1 MIMRRWA
8 TWLIVGALVALGSV
22 AVADALRG
30 TSESRKRVPLRT
42 SAAPGVG
49 QQPASDEM
57 SGVRYY
63 SDKEHECRVEGLRL
77 PDLVDEPA
85 PNFRSCRFS
94 LSPEGAALPG
104 DVVWSPN
111 GRFAARERDDVIELF
126 STLSPGPTRIPGHAP
141 AFKPNGTFTYV
152 KGNDIVECPR
162 NEVAPPCIT
171 IVARF
176 RDWPVLELAWLSN
189 DRMAVITQ
197 PSEYVLTIREGRLHT
212 STSGFGRPLTDLRVS
227 PRGNFVAVRAEGRG
241 GLLVLGP
248 DGLAA
253 SLPLLTNPRAIAW
266 SPDERWT
273 AVATESS
280 VFVFRTNTGE
290 ARIRRLPIE
299 ARDLAW
305 R

>member
-1 MIMRRWA
+1 MTMRRWA
-8 TWLIVGALVALGSV
+8 TWLLVGGLAALGAV

-30 TSESRKRVPLRT
+30 TSSVRQTAPVGT
-42 SAAPGVG
+42 SASARDDE
-49 QQPASDEM
+49 PAADAM
-57 SGVRYY
+57 SGVLYY
-63 SDKEHECRVEGLRL
+63 SDAADECRVEGLRL
-77 PDLVDEPA
+77 PDLVDAPA

-94 LSPEGAALPG
+94 LSPEGDVLPG
-104 DVVWSPN
+104 DVAWSPD
-111 GRFAARERDDVIELF
+111 GRFAARERGNVIELF
-126 STLSPGPTRIPGHAP
+126 STLAPGPTRIPGHAP

-152 KGNDIVECPR
+152 DGNDVVECPGK
-162 NEVAPPCIT
+162 EVTAPCTRIG
-171 IVARF
+171 ARF

-189 DRMAVITQ
+189 ARMAVITK
-197 PSEYVLTIREGRLHT
+197 PSEYVLTIREGRLHS
-212 STSGFGRPLTDLRVS
+212 STFGFGRPLTDLQVS

-253 SLPLLTNPRAIAW
+253 SLPLFTAPRAITW

-273 AVATESS
+273 AVATRSS

-290 ARIRRLPIE
+290 ARLRRLPIV
-299 ARDLAW
+299 ARDLVW